1 MMVFTSMS
9 AETARCLTLPS
20 PVSIL
25 LLSDLPLSSF
35 SSSAFDPIFFL
46 HHANVDRM
54 LSLWSALNP
63 GVWVSPGNSEDGT
76 FTLPPNAK
84 IDQTTGMDHPA
95 KFRFKNR
102 H

>member
-1 MMVFTSMS
+1 MNFH
-9 AETARCLTLPS
+9 S

-35 SSSAFDPIFFL
+35 SSSAFDPLFYL
-46 HHANVDRM
+46 LHANVDRL

-63 GVWVSPGNSEDGT
+63 GVWVTPGDSVDGSI
-76 FTLPPNAK
+76 TLPPK
-84 IDQTTGMDHPA
+84 THIDENTGMDNPA
-95 KFRFKNR
+95 EFRFRNR